1 MSTTRVRVQ
10 EQTLRVLA
18 GNIFVAA
25 GCSLEHADLI
35 ADALVWANLRG
46 FDAHGV
52 SRILRYLELFDSGE
66 SNPAPDITVDQTRS
80 AVAIV
85 DADSA
90 PGPVALSTAMDHA
103 MSLARTVGIAWV
115 SVRGTVH
122 TGALGYYT
130 ARAADYGMAGMGI
143 VAGMP
148 TLGYPGRGGAVVGT
162 NPLSVAL
169 PAGKHQTV
177 LLDTTTDFSAAPE
190 LLPPSVIP
198 SHGIGGAGTSLVLEL
213 LASGLASNPI
223 VSRFHSD
230 KPGGRRHRQNAVLM
244 AVDISAFVAPEEFMA
259 TVDDTLE
266 AINRLPVADSTTDI
280 SYPGEP
286 GVRTL
291 QERRVDGIPLHVQLL
306 DDLETAADKLGA
318 DVPSDFR

>member
-25 GCSLEHADLI
+25 GCSAEHADLI

-46 FDAHGV
+46 VDAHGV
-52 SRILRYLELFDSGE
+52 SRIPRYLELFDSGDA
-66 SNPAPDITVDQTRS
+66 NPAPDITVDQTRS

-90 PGPVALSTAMDHA
+90 PGPIALSTAMDHA

-130 ARAADYGMAGMGI
+130 ARAADYGMAGLGI

-148 TLGYPGRGGAVVGT
+148 TPAHPGRGGAAVAT

-169 PAGKHQTV
+169 PAGRRQMV
-177 LLDTTTDFSAAPE
+177 LLDTATPK
-190 LLPPSVIP
+190 LCPPGGLPS
-198 SHGIGGAGTSLVLEL
+198 SGGEGAGMSLILEL

-223 VSRFHSD
+223 VSRLHSD
-230 KPGGRRHRQNAVLM
+230 KPEGRRHRENAVLM
-244 AVDISAFVAPEEFMA
+244 AVDISAFVAPEEFMG
-259 TVDDTLE
+259 TVDDTIE
-266 AINRLPVADSTTDI
+266 AINRLPATNSTVDL
-280 SYPGEP
+280 SYPGEQ
-286 GVRTL
+286 GVKTL
-291 QERRVDGIPLHVQLL
+291 HERRVDGIPLDVQLL
-306 DDLETAADKLGA
+306 DELETAAEKLSAG
-318 DVPSDFR
+318 VPSDFR